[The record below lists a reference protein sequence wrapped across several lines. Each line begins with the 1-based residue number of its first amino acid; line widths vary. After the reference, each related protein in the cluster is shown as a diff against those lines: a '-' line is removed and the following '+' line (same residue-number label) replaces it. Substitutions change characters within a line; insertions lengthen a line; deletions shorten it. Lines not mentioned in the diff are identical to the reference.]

1 MLSSNIEDY
10 LERIYIFIQKNK
22 RPVKTTELA
31 KILNVNPSA
40 ITSMAKKL
48 HAEGY
53 VVYEP
58 YVGILLSKKGE
69 EVAKKTIRKHRIIE
83 SFLKNCLGIDAH
95 KSSEEACKMEH
106 VISEETIEKLYEFMN
121 KLKSKKDRIDGI
133 I

>member
-1 MLSSNIEDY
+1 MISSNIEDY
-10 LERIYIFIQKNK
+10 LERIYLFIQKHK

-48 HAEGY
+48 HSEGY
-53 VVYEP
+53 VIYEP

-83 SFLKNCLGIDAH
+83 TFLRDCLGMDAD
-95 KSSEEACKMEH
+95 KSSEEACRIEH
-106 VISEETIEKLYEFMN
+106 AISEETIEKLYEFIN
-121 KLKSKKDRIDGI
+121 KLKSKKGNEN
-133 I
+133 